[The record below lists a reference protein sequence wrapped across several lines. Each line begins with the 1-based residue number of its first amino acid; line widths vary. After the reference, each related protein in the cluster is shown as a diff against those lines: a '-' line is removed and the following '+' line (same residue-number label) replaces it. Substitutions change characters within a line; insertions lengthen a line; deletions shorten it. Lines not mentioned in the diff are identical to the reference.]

1 VLPSLSTRPF
11 ENERTTSVTTLE
23 TQPTSKERAPSTT
36 RAGRPRPGRPHVIWA
51 VFKRNFLSYF
61 SNPAGYVFITLFV
74 FISSCVAFWQ
84 DVFFTNN
91 LANLDQLNRY
101 MPYLLLFF
109 IPAITMSSWADE
121 RRQGTDELLLTLP
134 AHDLDVILGKY
145 LAALGIYTVALAF
158 CLSHVFILRLLGEP
172 DYGVLFATYLGYW
185 LMGALL
191 IAVGMVASLLSSNVT
206 VAFILGAVFC
216 AVPIFLGLMGS
227 PTVEFLL
234 RGTGLRFLAT
244 TFLGAS
250 GPQAGDEV
258 GRLVEGWS
266 VPSQFHGFGTGV
278 LAISGLLYFIG
289 GAAVLLYLNMAL
301 LGRRHW
307 AGGEASR
314 GRWIHAA
321 IRFAALIL
329 ALFSLDIIVDRM
341 NLPLVGALRR
351 DVSAERLH
359 TLSSESLSLVD
370 QIPDDHPVLIQAYYS
385 PEVPREFVETKDDML
400 GLLREYAAR
409 SGGKIQLNL
418 VPTDLYSDEAREA
431 EKQFG
436 IQPRR
441 VFTADQGKQMT
452 TEIFL
457 GVAFTAGLEEVVI
470 PFFDRGLPVEY
481 ELTRSIRVVSRSGR
495 KKVGILTTDAKVMG
509 GFDTRSFSQT
519 PEWSIVVELKKQF
532 EVSTV
537 SPDTPISADVNVL
550 LVAQPSSLTQ
560 SQIDN
565 LTDYVK
571 RGGAT
576 LLFLDPF
583 PYENPTISPEVPKM
597 APGGPFG
604 GGQQPEK
611 KGKLGPLLDLI
622 GVDWPSTEIV
632 WNAYNPHPQLELP
645 REIVFIGKGSGE
657 ADGFNPDQIA
667 SAGLQEIVAIYSG
680 LLRSK
685 STSGLEFTPLLRTNR
700 AGGVL
705 YWNDIAQQSFMGF
718 AGLNNKRRYI
728 QSPESYILAA
738 RITGQLPAEIEP
750 AQEKDAAKKGAEA
763 KKAEKS
769 PVKVNVIAIADMD
782 MIGEQFFQMRRNKI
796 ENLDFD
802 NVPFVLNCVDVLAG
816 DESFVG
822 LRKKR
827 LKHRT
832 LIEVEKQA
840 NTFKEQLLKETRDA
854 EEQATTEL
862 KEAQDAFSKQV
873 DQVQSRTDLDDR
885 TKEIQLEN
893 LKDVAQR
900 RLKVKEAIIEDAKE
914 ARIRESKADTEQK
927 TRQIQNGVRFKAAAL
942 PPLPP
947 LILGLI
953 VWIVRLRRENLGA
966 TPTRLA

>member
-1 VLPSLSTRPF
+1 M
-11 ENERTTSVTTLE
+11 TTLE
-23 TQPTSKERAPSTT
+23 TQPTSKERGLSTPRT
-36 RAGRPRPGRPHVIWA
+36 GRPRPGRPHVIWA

-109 IPAITMSSWADE
+109 IPAVTMNSWADE

-134 AHDLDVILGKY
+134 AHDLDVVLGKY
-145 LAALGIYTVALAF
+145 LAALGIYTVALMF

-172 DYGVLFATYLGYW
+172 DFGVLFATYLGYW
-185 LMGALL
+185 LMGVLL

-216 AVPIFLGLMGS
+216 ALPIFLGLMGS
-227 PTVEFLL
+227 PTVEFVL
-234 RGTGLRFLAT
+234 RSTGLRFLAT

-266 VPSQFHGFGTGV
+266 VPAQFQGFGTGV
-278 LAISGLLYFIG
+278 VTVSGLLYFFG
-289 GAAVLLYLNMAL
+289 VAAVMLYLNMAL

-314 GRWIHAA
+314 RRWVHAA
-321 IRFAALIL
+321 VRFASLIL
-329 ALFSLDIIVDRM
+329 ALFSLDLIVDRM
-341 NLPLVGALRR
+341 NLPLVGALRA

-359 TLSSESLSLVD
+359 TLSRESLNLVN
-370 QIPDDHPVLIQAYYS
+370 QIPEDRPVLIQAYYS
-385 PEVPREFVETKDDML
+385 PEVPREFVETKADLL
-400 GLLREYAAR
+400 GLLREYASR

-431 EKQFG
+431 EKQFA

-441 VFTADQGKQMT
+441 VFTADQGKQMS

-457 GVAFTAGLEEVVI
+457 GVAFTSGLEEVVI

-495 KKVGILTTDAKVMG
+495 KKVGILNTDAKMMG
-509 GFDTRSFSQT
+509 GFDTRTFSPN
-519 PEWSIVVELKKQF
+519 PEWSIVTELKKQF
-532 EVSTV
+532 DVSTV
-537 SPDTPISADVNVL
+537 SPDTAIGTEVDVL

-560 SQIDN
+560 KQIDN

-571 RGGAT
+571 KGGAT
-576 LLFLDPF
+576 LMFLDPF
-583 PYENPTISPEVPKM
+583 PYENPSIAPEIPKM
-597 APGGPFG
+597 PPGGPFG
-604 GGQQPEK
+604 GGQPPEP
-611 KGKLGPLLDLI
+611 KGNLRPLLDLV
-622 GVDWPSTEIV
+622 GLDWPSSEIV

-657 ADGFNPDQIA
+657 SDAFNPDQIA
-667 SAGLQEIVAIYSG
+667 SSGLQEIVTIFPG
-680 LLRSK
+680 LLRSR
-685 STSGLEFTPLLRTNR
+685 SGGSGLEFTPLLRTNR
-700 AGGVL
+700 SGGVL
-705 YWNDIAQQSFMGF
+705 FWNDIAQQSFMGF
-718 AGLNNKRRYI
+718 AGLSPRRRYI
-728 QSPESYILAA
+728 PSGDSYTLAA
-738 RITGQLPAEIEP
+738 RIAGQLPAEAEP
-750 AQEKDAAKKGAEA
+750 AKDKAADKKDAEA
-763 KKAEKS
+763 KKDQK
-769 PVKVNVIAIADMD
+769 PGTKINVIAIADLD

-816 DESFVG
+816 DESFVS

-832 LIEVEKQA
+832 LIELEKQA
-840 NTFKEQLLKETRDA
+840 NTFKEQLLKETKDA
-854 EEQATTEL
+854 EEEATNEL
-862 KEAQDAFSKQV
+862 RVAQDAFSKQV
-873 DQVQSRTDLDDR
+873 DQVQGRTDLDDR

-900 RLKVKEAIIEDAKE
+900 RLDVKKAVIEDVKEAK
-914 ARIRESKADTEQK
+914 IRESKAETERK
-927 TRQIQNGVRFKAAAL
+927 TRQIQNSVRFEAAVL

-947 LILGLI
+947 LILGII

>member
-1 VLPSLSTRPF
+1 
-11 ENERTTSVTTLE
+11 VTTLE
-23 TQPTSKERAPSTT
+23 TQPTSKERAHSSP

-74 FISSCVAFWQ
+74 TLSSAFAFGP

-91 LANLDQLNRY
+91 LANLDQLNRF

-134 AHDLDVILGKY
+134 AHDLDVVLGKY
-145 LAALGIYTVALAF
+145 LSALGIYTVALVF
-158 CLSHVFILRLLGEP
+158 CLSHIFILRSLGEP
-172 DYGVLFATYLGYW
+172 DLGVLFATYLGYW
-185 LMGALL
+185 LMGVLL
-191 IAVGMVASLLSSNVT
+191 IAVGMTASLLSSNVT

-216 AVPIFLGLMGS
+216 WVPISLGTIGS
-227 PTVEFLL
+227 PTVEFVL
-234 RGTGLRFLAT
+234 RNSGLRFLAT

-250 GPQAGDEV
+250 GPQAGEEV

-266 VPSQFHGFGTGV
+266 VPAQFQGFGTGV
-278 LAISGLLYFIG
+278 VTASGFLYFFG
-289 GAAVLLYLNMAL
+289 VAAVMLYLNMTL

-307 AGGEASR
+307 AGGEASSY
-314 GRWIHAA
+314 RWLHATV
-321 IRFAALIL
+321 RFAALIL
-329 ALFSLDIIVDRM
+329 ALFSLDILVERI
-341 NLPLVGALRR
+341 NLPIFGAPRM
-351 DVSAERLH
+351 DVSAEGLH
-359 TLSSESLSLVD
+359 TLSRESLNLVG
-370 QIPDDHPVLIQAYYS
+370 QIPDDRPVLIQAYYS
-385 PEVPREFVETKDDML
+385 PEVPREFVETKADLL
-400 GLLREYAAR
+400 GLLREYASR

-418 VPTDLYSDEAREA
+418 VPTDLYSDEARGA

-441 VFTADQGKQMT
+441 VFTADQGKQMS

-495 KKVGILTTDAKVMG
+495 KKVGILTTDAKIMG

-519 PEWSIVVELKKQF
+519 PEWSIVTELKKQF
-532 EVSTV
+532 DVSTV
-537 SPDTPISADVNVL
+537 SPDAAISTDVNVL
-550 LVAQPSSLTQ
+550 LVAQPSSMTQ
-560 SQIDN
+560 KQIDN

-571 RGGAT
+571 KGGAT

-583 PYENPTISPEVPKM
+583 PYENPAIAPEIPKM
-597 APGGPFG
+597 PPGGPFG
-604 GGQQPEK
+604 GGQPPEP
-611 KGKLGPLLDLI
+611 KGNLRPLLDLV
-622 GVDWPSTEIV
+622 GLDWPSSEIV

-657 ADGFNPDQIA
+657 SEAFNPDQIA
-667 SAGLQEIVAIYSG
+667 SAGLQEIVTIFPG
-680 LLRSK
+680 LLRSR
-685 STSGLEFTPLLRTNR
+685 SGGSAVEFTPLLRTNR
-700 AGGVL
+700 SGGVL
-705 YWNDIAQQSFMGF
+705 FWNDIAQQSFMGF
-718 AGLNNKRRYI
+718 AGLSPRRRYI
-728 QSPESYILAA
+728 PSDESYTLAA
-738 RITGQLPAEIEP
+738 RISGKAPAEAAP
-750 AQEKDAAKKGAEA
+750 AKEKDAAKKDEKPAA
-763 KKAEKS
+763 KL
-769 PVKVNVIAIADMD
+769 NVIAISDLD

-816 DESFVG
+816 DESYVG

-832 LIEVEKQA
+832 LIRLEEQGNK
-840 NTFKEQLLKETRDA
+840 FKEQLLKQTRDA
-854 EEQATTEL
+854 EEEATNEL
-862 KEAQDAFSKQV
+862 KVAQDAFSKKV
-873 DQVQSRTDLDDR
+873 DEVQSRTDLDDR

-893 LKDVAQR
+893 LKEVAQR
-900 RLKVKEAIIEDAKE
+900 RLDVRKAGIEDAKE
-914 ARIRESKADTEQK
+914 AKIRESKSETERQ
-927 TRQIQNGVRFKAAAL
+927 TRQIQNSVRFEAVAL

-953 VWIVRLRRENLGA
+953 VWIVRIRRENLGA

>member
-1 VLPSLSTRPF
+1 
-11 ENERTTSVTTLE
+11 VTTLE
-23 TQPTSKERAPSTT
+23 TKPTSKERALSTP

-134 AHDLDVILGKY
+134 AHDLDVVLGKY
-145 LAALGIYTVALAF
+145 LAALGIYTVALTF

-185 LMGALL
+185 LMGVLL

-227 PTVEFLL
+227 PTAEFIL

-250 GPQAGDEV
+250 GPQAQDEV
-258 GRLVEGWS
+258 GRLLERWS
-266 VPSQFHGFGTGV
+266 VPAQFQDFGTGV
-278 LAISGLLYFIG
+278 VTIPGVLYFG
-289 GAAVLLYLNMAL
+289 GLAAAMLYLNMTL

-307 AGGEASR
+307 AGGEASSH
-314 GRWIHAA
+314 RWLHSVV
-321 IRFAALIL
+321 RFAALIL
-329 ALFSLDIIVDRM
+329 GLFSFDVIVDHM
-341 NLPLVGALRR
+341 NVPLVGALRA
-351 DVSAERLH
+351 DVSAEKLH
-359 TLSSESLSLVD
+359 TLSSESLNLVD
-370 QIPDDHPVLIQAYYS
+370 QIPADRPVLIQAYYS
-385 PEVPREFVETKDDML
+385 PEVPREFVETKADML
-400 GLLREYAAR
+400 GLLREYASR

-418 VPTDLYSDEAREA
+418 VPTDLYSNEARGA

-441 VFTADQGKQMT
+441 VFTADQGKQMS

-457 GVAFTAGLEEVVI
+457 GVAFTSGLEEVVI

-495 KKVGILTTDAKVMG
+495 KKVGILNTDAKMMG

-519 PEWSIVVELKKQF
+519 PEWSIVTELKKQF
-532 EVSTV
+532 DVTTV
-537 SPDTPISADVNVL
+537 SPDAAISADVNVL
-550 LVAQPSSLTQ
+550 LVAQPSSLAQ
-560 SQIDN
+560 RQIDN

-571 RGGAT
+571 KGGAT

-583 PYENPTISPEVPKM
+583 PYENPSIAPEVPKM
-597 APGGPFG
+597 PPGGPFG
-604 GGQQPEK
+604 GGQPPEP
-611 KGKLGPLLDLI
+611 KGNLRPLLDLV
-622 GVDWPSTEIV
+622 GLDWPSAEIV

-657 ADGFNPDQIA
+657 ADAFNPDQIA
-667 SAGLQEIVAIYSG
+667 SAGLQEIVTIFPG

-685 STSGLEFTPLLRTNR
+685 ASGGSAPEFTPLLRTSR
-700 AGGVL
+700 SGGVL
-705 YWNDIAQQSFMGF
+705 LWNDIAQQSFMGF
-718 AGLNNKRRYI
+718 GGLNPRRRYI
-728 QSPESYILAA
+728 PSAESYALAA
-738 RITGQLPAEIEP
+738 RISGQVPAEAEP
-750 AQEKDAAKKGAEA
+750 AKDKDAAKKGAEA
-763 KKAEKS
+763 KKAEK
-769 PVKVNVIAIADMD
+769 PATRINVIAIADLD

-816 DESFVG
+816 DESFVS

-832 LIEVEKQA
+832 LIELEKQA
-840 NTFKEQLLKETRDA
+840 NVFKTQLLDETRRA
-854 EEQATTEL
+854 EDEAKNEL
-862 KEAQDAFSKQV
+862 DEAQRAFSKQV
-873 DQVQSRTDLDDR
+873 DQVQSRTDLDER
-885 TKEIQLEN
+885 TKEIQLAN
-893 LKDVAQR
+893 LQDFAQR
-900 RLKVKEAIIEDAKE
+900 RLDVKKAVIEDVKEAK
-914 ARIRESKADTEQK
+914 IRESKAESERK
-927 TRQIQNGVRFKAAAL
+927 TRQIQNTVRFEAAAL